1 MKISTSDRTLDSAM
15 RWIARGLAARRLRTI
30 ASGLENIP
38 AHGPAL
44 IVARHYHHLYDG
56 LALFA
61 ALQRPFH
68 VVVTVDWAKNRP
80 TKTFM
85 ELLTRLARWP
95 IVLRVDALTSGRGNL
110 FSIRDAMRY
119 QRVALSESTQL
130 LAEGRLLV
138 IFPEAYPNVDPNST
152 PKKKPEEF
160 LPFEG
165 GFVNIARAAKRRT
178 GRDVPIIPAG
188 LRYDQGEIWTARLS
202 FGKALYG
209 NRFANKREL
218 LRSVEE
224 KVRMLSG
231 FTVS

>member
-1 MKISTSDRTLDSAM
+1 MKISASEQTIDIAM
-15 RWIARGLAARRLRTI
+15 RLIARGLAARRLRTI

-68 VVVTVDWAKNRP
+68 VVVTVDWVKNRP
-80 TKTFM
+80 IKTFM

-95 IVLRVDALTSGRGNL
+95 IVLRADALTSGRANL
-110 FSIRDAMRY
+110 FSIRDAMGY

-130 LAEGRLLV
+130 LGAGRLLV
-138 IFPEAYPNVDPNST
+138 IFPEAYPTVDPRYT
-152 PKKKPEEF
+152 PKTKPEEF
-160 LPFEG
+160 LPFEA
-165 GFVNIARAAKRRT
+165 GFVNIARAAERCT

-188 LRYDQGEIWTARLS
+188 LRYDQGKIWTARLS
-202 FGKALYG
+202 FGKAVYR
-209 NRFANKREL
+209 NRFAGKQEL

-224 KVRMLSG
+224 KVRMLSRLP
-231 FTVS
+231 VS